1 VTAITTRDVIRLV
14 LEQHPLKVF
23 NGNVICDGCHLVLG
37 FPEQHIGEVLAD
49 VLDPAYVPPTP
60 KSEASREDPRESYTL
75 WKSEAS

>member
-1 VTAITTRDVIRLV
+1 MTAITTREVIRLV
-14 LEQHPLKVF
+14 LEQHPLEV
-23 NGNVICDGCHLVLG
+23 CDGLVVCRGCQLVLAW
-37 FPEQHIGEVLAD
+37 PEQHIGEVLAD